1 MGVAILAFGFWMVR
15 LLATPGPP
23 DPDEASLVPVSV
35 DHQCI
40 VCGLQLTVTQV
51 QDDETT
57 PPKHCREEMVFV

>member
-23 DPDEASLVPVSV
+23 APDEASLVPVSV
-35 DHQCI
+35 DYQCI